1 MKHANSIELIPFKL
15 DSKTIERIAEKS
27 RELSVS
33 FELSGDEST
42 SIELSPTKDSEKKH
56 KLRNC
61 AKE

>member
-15 DSKTIERIAEKS
+15 DSKTNERIAEKS

-42 SIELSPTKDSEKKH
+42 SIELSPTKDSEK
-56 KLRNC
+56 
-61 AKE
+61 ET